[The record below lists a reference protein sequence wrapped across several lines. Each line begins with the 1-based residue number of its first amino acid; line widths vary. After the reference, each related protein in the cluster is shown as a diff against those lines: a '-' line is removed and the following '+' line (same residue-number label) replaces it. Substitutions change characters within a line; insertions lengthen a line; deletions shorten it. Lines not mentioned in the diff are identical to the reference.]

1 MDELECRSFFDRIR
15 LFNFMAKDIVA
26 FAAQKYG
33 PEFFDYVDMNCGAM
47 PDGEYEK
54 VIDQGAPMQ
63 FLELYS
69 SMVMKRLELASE
81 KIIELGEGFD
91 SVLKKY
97 FFNEGKNFGI
107 KKPESIGEAYGLVKT
122 CALDS
127 FSTEDEISL
136 QNEKAMVWNKK
147 SVAFPLYWTI
157 VMASLMAGIF
167 ESSPV
172 EFSVSEN
179 LEFCLK
185 LKS

>member
-1 MDELECRSFFDRIR
+1 MVEVGDGVDYVL
-15 LFNFMAKDIVA
+15 
-26 FAAQKYG
+26 QKY
-33 PEFFDYVDMNCGAM
+33 V
-47 PDGEYEK
+47 
-54 VIDQGAPMQ
+54 
-63 FLELYS
+63 
-69 SMVMKRLELASE
+69 
-81 KIIELGEGFD
+81 
-91 SVLKKY
+91 
-97 FFNEGKNFGI
+97 FNEGKNVGI

-127 FSTEDEISL
+127 FSTKDEISL